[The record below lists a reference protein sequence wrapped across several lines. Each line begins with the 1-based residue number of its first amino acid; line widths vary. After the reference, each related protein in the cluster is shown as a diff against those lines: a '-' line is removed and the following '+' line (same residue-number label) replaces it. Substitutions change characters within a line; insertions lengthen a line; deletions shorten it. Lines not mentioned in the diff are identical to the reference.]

1 MTREQVL
8 DSILLKRRF
17 VKDCNLPITV
27 FDNPYFYERICIL
40 DILFDSVDKFDKF
53 CLSLIP
59 FQSEQEYFS
68 HYNEV
73 KDKIIDDIKSKE
85 DFETFQ
91 TIPSAL
97 IPGVPNKRNLY
108 VEENDSKCFISIDM
122 RKANF
127 SALRHYSKAIFNG
140 CETWE
145 EYVNQF
151 TQNEHIINSKYIR
164 QVVLGA
170 CNPKRQIKYEH
181 YLMSIM
187 AKHIMVS
194 APEYTIYSLGE
205 DEILIE
211 LGDNTYNTATFSKLI
226 HGCPEGIGSLVRIE
240 AFRLH
245 KFNDGWYK
253 KGLNDSDGLPDFKCV
268 DAEIFHQI
276 VKHYFKEE
284 ITQNDLVFYHNGRL
298 ARFLYEVDNPW
309 Q

>member
-17 VKDCNLPITV
+17 VKDCNLPIMV

-40 DILFDSVDKFDKF
+40 DILFNSVDKFDKF

-108 VEENDSKCFISIDM
+108 VEENDSKRFISIDM

-170 CNPKRQIKYEH
+170 CNPKRQIGEN
-181 YLMSIM
+181 
-187 AKHIMVS
+187 
-194 APEYTIYSLGE
+194 IYNS
-205 DEILIE
+205 
-211 LGDNTYNTATFSKLI
+211 ATFSELI
-226 HGCPEGIGSLVRIE
+226 HSCPEGIGSLVRIE

-284 ITQNDLVFYHNGRL
+284 ITQNDLVFYHNGKL
-298 ARFLYEVDNPW
+298 ARFLEAVENPW
-309 Q
+309 L